1 MNTGTFRTRCKRYAK
16 EIKLLVEIL
25 VVEMYLSASS
35 TMLRGYSSQTSM
47 FLSYRKAE
55 FL

>member
-1 MNTGTFRTRCKRYAK
+1 M
-16 EIKLLVEIL
+16 ILLVEVL

-35 TMLRGYSSQTSM
+35 TVLRGYSSQALM
-47 FLSYRKAE
+47 FISYRKAE